1 MAKKI
6 MIVDDDLDILM
17 SVKNIF
23 EYEGYEVKAFD
34 NGKQCYEDLLNNQI
48 PDLIILD
55 IMMPGMTGWM
65 LSDRLK
71 ENPTWRNIPVVFLTG
86 RTDNFAKTTASSI
99 CTDYIEKPFDIEHL
113 REKIANI
120 LMGNT

>member
-1 MAKKI
+1 MSKKI

-23 EYEGYEVKAFD
+23 EYEGYEVIALD
-34 NGKQCYEDLLNNQI
+34 SGKQCYENLLDNKI

-71 ENPTWRNIPVVFLTG
+71 ENPMWQKIPVVFLTG
-86 RTDNFAKTTASSI
+86 RTDDFAKKTGDSI
-99 CTDYIEKPFDIEHL
+99 CAEYVEKPFDIEYL
-113 REKIANI
+113 KEKIEKI
-120 LMGNT
+120 LRGNT

>member
-1 MAKKI
+1 MSKKI

-23 EYEGYEVKAFD
+23 EYEGYEVMAFD
-34 NGKQCYEDLLNNQI
+34 SGKQCYEKLLNNQI

-65 LSDRLK
+65 LSDRIK
-71 ENPTWRNIPVVFLTG
+71 ENPIWQNIPIVFLTG
-86 RTDNFAKTTASSI
+86 RTDDFAKQAGNSI
-99 CTDYIEKPFDIEHL
+99 SAEYIEKPFDIEYL
-113 REKIANI
+113 KEKIENI
-120 LMGNT
+120 LSRNT

>member
-1 MAKKI
+1 MGKKI

-23 EYEGYEVKAFD
+23 EYEGYEVMAFD
-34 NGKQCYEDLLNNQI
+34 SGKQCYENLKKNQI

-71 ENPTWRNIPVVFLTG
+71 ENPTWKNIPIVFLTG
-86 RTDNFAKTTASSI
+86 RTDNFAKEAGKAISA
-99 CTDYIEKPFDIEHL
+99 DYIQKPFDIETL

-120 LMGNT
+120 LMGNN